1 MRALHLKL
9 SKTTDDLIKKLEFP
23 DEYLEQNPGKVVVV
37 IEYYQS

>member
-23 DEYLEQNPGKVVVV
+23 DEYLEQNPGKVVLV
-37 IEYYQS
+37 IENYQS